1 MCDANAH
8 VLIPKTDIE
17 EKYVVIANI
26 TSKLQVVKNE
36 NTNEITVVIPFVWWL
51 VQALMNLKE
60 MLTLTMMM
68 CGRIRKKTSQPQ
80 GVLEDDK
87 EENQRKVITQTVGC
101 YVKNKKRPCVTDLT
115 NPKDHGVF
123 EVYTG
128 SKNGMEFMKQVEY
141 DGIFCDDEIPIE

>member
-1 MCDANAH
+1 MCDANAQ

-68 CGRIRKKTSQPQ
+68 CGMIRKKTSQPQ
-80 GVLEDDK
+80 GVLEDKK

-123 EVYTG
+123 EVYTD
-128 SKNGMEFMKQVEY
+128 SKNGMEFQKQVEY